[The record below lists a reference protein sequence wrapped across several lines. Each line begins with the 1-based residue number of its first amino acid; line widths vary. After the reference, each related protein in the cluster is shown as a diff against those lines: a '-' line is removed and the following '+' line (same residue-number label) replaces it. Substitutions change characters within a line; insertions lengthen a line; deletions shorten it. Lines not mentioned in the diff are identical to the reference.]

1 MDKLL
6 PLRQWHSRAVP
17 AELKWPPH
25 KSRENEPH
33 DYKRASSLG
42 RHVQRRWP
50 AGGVDP
56 GAAPGP
62 PQLRGQASGARGKGP
77 SRRRLL
83 SIISSPE
90 DLVGRAVQAVLLGE
104 ERPGE
109 GRRLSAKNRRSTAA
123 FVAGLR
129 SVVDSQLSN
138 LTRSAEANSEHVP
151 VGTREDPDAVE
162 LADLS
167 DLARLIERRDLKA
180 VLFRHLREWAAGHA
194 GLLRVIGAWEQ
205 SFEGGDRIGESR
217 FDRNLVQRVRSE
229 TQAFLLK
236 LARES
241 DSQARSGRGMVW

>member
-1 MDKLL
+1 VKTNLTTTNGLPAWGGTCSAAGLL
-6 PLRQWHSRAVP
+6 AALTPEQRQDLRNFA
-17 AELKWPPH
+17 A
-25 KSRENEPH
+25 
-33 DYKRASSLG
+33 KRL
-42 RHVQRRWP
+42 
-50 AGGVDP
+50 
-56 GAAPGP
+56 
-62 PQLRGQASGARGKGP
+62 ARVARVP

-180 VLFRHLREWAAGHA
+180 VLFRHLREWSAGHA
-194 GLLRVIGAWEQ
+194 GLRRVIGAWEQ
-205 SFEGGDRIGESR
+205 SFDGGDRIGETR
-217 FDRNLVQRVRSE
+217 FDRNLAQRVRSE